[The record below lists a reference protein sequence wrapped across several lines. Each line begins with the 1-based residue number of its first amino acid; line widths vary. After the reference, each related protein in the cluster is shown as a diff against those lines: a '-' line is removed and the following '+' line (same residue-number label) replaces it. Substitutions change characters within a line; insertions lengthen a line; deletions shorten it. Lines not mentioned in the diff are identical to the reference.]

1 MTFTD
6 LNLNPKILDAIS
18 ELGYEKPTPIQTQ
31 SIPPGLQGKDILGT
45 AQTGTGKTCAFAIPI
60 LHRLSSSSQP
70 LEKGKKRPL
79 RALILTPTRELA
91 MQIDESFE
99 KYGKFLPLKTGLVMG
114 GVSEVNQIKSM
125 NMGVDILTATPGRFI
140 DLVWKGHIDPTNIE
154 IFVLDEADRML
165 DMGFFPDVKRV
176 VEFIPQER
184 QTLFFSATMPTE
196 VDKLANSLLKD
207 PVRVSVAPV
216 SATADRIEQWVMLTD
231 KAKKTDLLIWALN
244 QIDPLEQALVFTR
257 TKHGADRV
265 CDKLKKA
272 GIRSKAIHGDKTQ
285 GARVDA
291 LEGFKKGN
299 CRVLVATDIAA
310 RGIDIDDIGFVFNYE
325 IPNEPET
332 YVHRIGR
339 TGRAGK
345 SGRAISLC
353 DIDEKK
359 YLADIEKLIKKP
371 VPVEEGHPY
380 PMENF
385 TLSSKEKKPRPRS
398 HRRPVKH

>member
-1 MTFTD
+1 MTFKE
-6 LNLNPKILDAIS
+6 LNLNEKILDAID
-18 ELGYEKPTPIQTQ
+18 ELGYSEPTPIQAQ
-31 SIPPGLQGKDILGT
+31 SIPAGLEGRDILGT

-60 LHRLSSSSQP
+60 LNNLVARSQP
-70 LEKGKKRPL
+70 IAKGQKRPL
-79 RALILTPTRELA
+79 KALILTPTRELA

-99 KYGKFLPLKTGLVMG
+99 KCGKFLSLKTGLVMG

-140 DLVWKGHIDPTNIE
+140 DLVWKGHIDPSNIE

-176 VEFIPQER
+176 VEFIPKER
-184 QTLFFSATMPTE
+184 QTMFFSATMPLE
-196 VDKLANSLLKD
+196 VDKLAQSLLVD
-207 PVRVSVAPV
+207 PFRVSVAPV
-216 SATADRIEQWVMLTD
+216 SATADRIDQWVFMTD
-231 KAKKTDLLIWALN
+231 KNSKPDLLIWALN
-244 QIDPLEQALVFTR
+244 QIPKEAQAIVFTR

-265 CDKLKKA
+265 SDKLKKA
-272 GIRSKAIHGDKTQ
+272 GIRSKSIHGDKSQ

-299 CRVLVATDIAA
+299 ARVLVATDIAA
-310 RGIDIDDIGFVFNYE
+310 RGIDIDDIACVFNYE

-345 SGRAISLC
+345 SGIALSLC

-359 YLADIEKLIKKP
+359 YLTDIEKLINKP
-371 VPVEEGHPY
+371 IAVEYSHPY
-380 PMENF
+380 PMTNF
-385 TLSSKEKKPRPRS
+385 TVTPKSQKQQRG
-398 HRRPVKH
+398 RRR